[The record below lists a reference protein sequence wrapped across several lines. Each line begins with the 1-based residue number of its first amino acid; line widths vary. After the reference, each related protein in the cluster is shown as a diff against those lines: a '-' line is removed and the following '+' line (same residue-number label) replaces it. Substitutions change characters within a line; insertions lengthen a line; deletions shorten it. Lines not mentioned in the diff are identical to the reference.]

1 MRICKVAAFPHL
13 RAPFM
18 PELDKTY
25 TPADVESRWYQR
37 WLDDKCFEADPARVS
52 ETRPAYSI
60 VIPPP
65 NVTGVLHM
73 GHVLNN
79 TIQDI
84 LCRRARMLG
93 KEVLWL
99 PGTDHAGLA
108 TQNVVEKTLK
118 KQGVIKHRDDLGREK
133 LIEKIWEWKGTQ
145 GDIIIDQLK
154 KLGSSCDWSRQR
166 FTFDPDYNACV
177 MRVFVD
183 LYKKGLI
190 YRGKRMVNWCP
201 SSLTALSDE
210 EVIMKEQKGS
220 MYHFRVEVI
229 DDDTR
234 PQTARPRAVDITEQE
249 EQNAHHE
256 HTRTDPHTGCRTF
269 IHGNRFD
276 ERAGPYLSAANRRT
290 VGAAAACLAQSQRT
304 GADAPSG
311 ESRWEEFRALLA
323 TGQFRELNLID
334 LAQLGIRA
342 FGDEPLAAAD
352 ESLKQLKAG
361 AEAQPFLDH
370 ARGVVYKIFA
380 SDASGNAGRKVTVS
394 TSPTARPY
402 IEYEDSHPLE
412 ALEKLALLHEI
423 GGLPT
428 EILGVTAQG
437 DWVLAQPEATPVTE
451 SEIGAARAEAVA
463 LVGGV
468 QVNES
473 GLEDIRVV
481 WHRGRAWIISDLHLR
496 NIMRDSEGK
505 ARIMDALIVPVPK
518 SLTARYESVRQ
529 AIREAKEKAGILSS
543 ATHAQEELSLFPSA
557 DRKTWLTI
565 ATTRPETIPGDTAIA
580 VNPKDERYAHLIGK
594 HIRRPLPLEN
604 QAAIPIVGDEHVDF
618 AFGTGVLKVTPAHDK
633 ADFEIGQR
641 HKLEIIDVLHPN
653 GLLNELA
660 GKDLAGLDRFEGRK
674 KAVDLLTEM
683 GAMIKAEPHQ
693 NNVGYSE
700 RADVPIEP
708 RLSEQWF
715 LKYPSVKE
723 SQAVVASGEM
733 KFHPDRWAKVYD
745 HWMTGLQDWCI
756 SRQVWWGHRIPVWH
770 SMAKDSDELRAF
782 SEFSN
787 KTGLS
792 KSDSWTEHCLSGVK
806 GEATL
811 VTVYQNND
819 EGETRIEAV
828 TDSEAE
834 IEKLKSMG
842 FTQDPDVLDTWFSS
856 WLWPFA
862 TMGWPEKTST
872 LKAFYPTTDL
882 VTGPDIIFFWVA
894 RMIMAGFEWMG
905 ELPFKNVYFTGIIRD
920 KQGRK
925 MSKSLGNSPD
935 PLELIASYSADA
947 LRFGIM
953 RSAPLG
959 QDICFDDKNV
969 ELGRNFCTKL
979 WNAARFRQMQGG
991 EVETEISAALLSS
1004 DDKWILLRLNTA
1016 IAEVSTAL
1024 EEYRFSDATATLY
1037 RFFWSEYCDWYIE
1050 ASKAV
1055 LQGSDDKRKANTL
1068 AVIDFVL
1075 GHTLRLFHPF
1085 MPFITEE
1092 LWHGMGFNTDL
1103 PENQGGKSIMFAPWP
1118 KPLDEDELAH
1128 FGILPEDEKTA
1139 NDKYEAVNLGR
1150 GLKSTFNINKR
1161 VRFVLKPSQELP
1173 AHEVEVLRI
1182 LLNAEPLDVDADF
1195 AATKGTPSA
1204 ITPLGTIF
1212 LPLDGIIDV
1221 EAERARVGKEL
1232 AKVESELEKVIAKLA
1247 DENFTS
1253 KVPQKVLDEHQLRKT
1268 DWQEKLAKLREMMAA
1283 LG

>member
-1 MRICKVAAFPHL
+1 
-13 RAPFM
+13 M
-18 PELDKTY
+18 PELEKTY
-25 TPADVESRWYQR
+25 TPADVEARWYQR

-52 ETRPAYSI
+52 EKRPAYSI

-65 NVTGVLHM
+65 NVTGILTL

-84 LCRRARMLG
+84 LARRARMLG

-99 PGTDHAGLA
+99 PGTDHAGIA

-118 KQGVIKHRDDLGREK
+118 KQGVIKHRDDLGREG
-133 LIEKIWEWKGTQ
+133 LVAKIWEWKEKHG
-145 GDIIIDQLK
+145 GIIIEQLK
-154 KLGSSCDWSRQR
+154 KLGASCDWSRER
-166 FTFDPDYNACV
+166 FTFDDDYNACV

-210 EVIMKEQKGS
+210 EVVMKAQNAI
-220 MYHFRVEVI
+220 MYHFKVEVME
-229 DDDTR
+229 
-234 PQTARPRAVDITEQE
+234 P
-249 EQNAHHE
+249 
-256 HTRTDPHTGCRTF
+256 
-269 IHGNRFD
+269 
-276 ERAGPYLSAANRRT
+276 
-290 VGAAAACLAQSQRT
+290 VGEC
-304 GADAPSG
+304 
-311 ESRWEEFRALLA
+311 E
-323 TGQFRELNLID
+323 
-334 LAQLGIRA
+334 
-342 FGDEPLAAAD
+342 
-352 ESLKQLKAG
+352 
-361 AEAQPFLDH
+361 
-370 ARGVVYKIFA
+370 
-380 SDASGNAGRKVTVS
+380 
-394 TSPTARPY
+394 
-402 IEYEDSHPLE
+402 
-412 ALEKLALLHEI
+412 
-423 GGLPT
+423 
-428 EILGVTAQG
+428 
-437 DWVLAQPEATPVTE
+437 
-451 SEIGAARAEAVA
+451 
-463 LVGGV
+463 
-468 QVNES
+468 
-473 GLEDIRVV
+473 
-481 WHRGRAWIISDLHLR
+481 
-496 NIMRDSEGK
+496 
-505 ARIMDALIVPVPK
+505 
-518 SLTARYESVRQ
+518 
-529 AIREAKEKAGILSS
+529 LSS
-543 ATHAQEELSLFPSA
+543 ASTNRIGDIHIPLLPDRADWKPSG
-557 DRKTWLTI
+557 TFLTI
-565 ATTRPETIPGDTAIA
+565 ATTRPEVIPGDTAIA

-594 HIRRPLPLEN
+594 YVRRPLPLEN
-604 QAAIPIVGDEHVDF
+604 QQLLPIIGDDHVDF
-618 AFGTGVLKVTPAHDK
+618 TFGTGVLKVTPAHDK
-633 ADFEIGQR
+633 ADFEIAQR
-641 HKLEIIDVLHPN
+641 HSLAVIDVMHPN
-653 GLLNELA
+653 GTLNELA
-660 GKDLAGLDRFEGRK
+660 GMDLAGMERFAARK
-674 KAVDLLTEM
+674 RAAELL
-683 GAMIKAEPHQ
+683 AEIGSLVKEEPYQ
-693 NNVGYSE
+693 NNLGYSE
-700 RADVPIEP
+700 RADVPIES

-723 SQAVVASGEM
+723 ARECVMQEGSARVSRAEAGVSPGSVSSAGNAADQPSAGTRKAAREDACAPSM
-733 KFHPDRWAKVYD
+733 RFHPDRWAKVYD

-756 SRQVWWGHRIPVWH
+756 SRQVWWGHRIPAW
-770 SMAKDSDELRAF
+770 SGILTSDFYKELPEKARLRLKDPSLVSERKSGDMRDPQQVNAF
-782 SEFSN
+782 SMYV
-787 KTGLS
+787 GLQEQIEVS
-792 KSDSWTEHCLSGVK
+792 LSGVEGHTTVFRFPEEEGSISDFK
-806 GEATL
+806 SGRPVVYATTTSDL
-811 VTVYQNND
+811 EQ
-819 EGETRIEAV
+819 
-828 TDSEAE
+828 AE
-834 IEKLKSMG
+834 LEKRG
-842 FTQDPDVLDTWFSS
+842 WPQDPDVLDTWFSS

-959 QDICFDDKNV
+959 QDICFDEKNV

-979 WNAARFRQMQGG
+979 WNAARFRQMQSRSGVSPDSSEAG
-991 EVETEISAALLSS
+991 ILPAAETEAEINPALLSS
-1004 DDKWILLRLNTA
+1004 DDKWILLRLNAA

-1055 LQGSDDKRKANTL
+1055 LQGSDEKRKANTL

-1092 LWHGMGFNTDL
+1092 LWHGMGFNADL
-1103 PENQGGKSIMFAPWP
+1103 PENQGGKSIMFAIWP

-1173 AHEVEVLRI
+1173 DHEIEVLRI
-1182 LLNAEPLDVDADF
+1182 LLNAEPLDVDANYTP
-1195 AATKGTPSA
+1195 TKGTPSA
-1204 ITPLGTIF
+1204 LTPLGTIF
-1212 LPLDGIIDV
+1212 LPLDGLIDV
-1221 EAERARVGKEL
+1221 EAERARVSKEI
-1232 AKVESELEKVIAKLA
+1232 AKVESELEKVTAKLA
-1247 DENFTS
+1247 DTNFTS
-1253 KVPQKVLDEHQLRKT
+1253 KVPQKVLDEHQQRKT
-1268 DWQEKLAKLREMMAA
+1268 DWQEKLAKLKEMMAA